1 MTQPPIGQ
9 DHRKR
14 GSRGASPGDPG
25 QALSSG
31 QAARFCY
38 VTSDTIVNWIRT
50 GSLKAQRTAGGQ
62 YRICVTDLRAFMVAG
77 GMSTAL
83 LDAEAD
89 IRPYCWE
96 FHCEVGSPSASSRA
110 MGCEACLVRRSGTLN
125 CWTLHGLL
133 PVTARRVGQCEQ
145 CDYYRRFHPAPDAGA
160 GRTAPPLVNGGER

>member
-1 MTQPPIGQ
+1 MSQPPIGQ

-14 GSRGASPGDPG
+14 GSRAASPGDPG

-38 VTSDTIVNWIRT
+38 VTSDTIVNWIRAD
-50 GSLKAQRTAGGQ
+50 SLKAQRTAGGQ
-62 YRICVTDLRAFMVAG
+62 YRICVADLRAFMVAN

-96 FHCEVGSPSASSRA
+96 FHCEVGSPSASSGA
-110 MGCEACLVRRSGTLN
+110 MGCESCLVRRSGTLN

-133 PVTARRVGQCEQ
+133 PVTARRVEQCGQCE
-145 CDYYRRFHPAPDAGA
+145 YYRRFYRVPDPRAD
-160 GRTAPPLVNGGER
+160 RTAPPPVSRGEY